1 MAARSTLFEDSMPVT
16 IEVSRT
22 QSPKPRPPAGDLG
35 FGRFFSD
42 HMFLAEHEGKGWSH
56 ARVVPH
62 GPLSVDP
69 SAGGLQ
75 YGQAMF
81 EGMKAVAGE
90 KAPLLFRPE
99 LHAARLNASAR
110 RLCMPELPE
119 GFLLAALRALVKEDA
134 AWVPTERGASLY
146 LRPTMFGSEA
156 YLGVRPSRRYTF
168 FVIASP
174 VGNYFGPTPQMLK
187 LWVESEFVRAA
198 RGGIGAAKAGA
209 NYVAGM
215 LAAERAKAR
224 GFHQVLW
231 LDQTHKNVE
240 EAGTMNAF
248 FRFGDTVVTPPLED
262 SLLAGVTR
270 DSVLSLLRRWKVR
283 VEERTVPIA
292 EVAEQHSKGQ
302 LQEAFGSGTAA
313 TVSPIA
319 ELQWGEK
326 KIVIGQAPGELS
338 ARLQTALLDLFSS
351 RRPDA
356 DGWLVP
362 V

>member
-1 MAARSTLFEDSMPVT
+1 MPVA
-16 IEVSRT
+16 IEVTRT
-22 QSPKPRPPAGDLG
+22 QTPRPRPPAGDLG

-42 HMFLAEHEGKGWSH
+42 HMFLAEHEGKGWTR

-69 SAGGLQ
+69 AAGGLQ

-81 EGMKAVAGE
+81 EGMKAVVGE
-90 KAPLLFRPE
+90 RTPLLFRPE
-99 LHAARLNASAR
+99 LHAARFNASAR

-119 GFLLAALRALVKEDA
+119 GFLLDALRALVKEDA
-134 AWVPTERGASLY
+134 AWVPSERGSSLY

-168 FVIASP
+168 FIIASP

-187 LWVESEFVRAA
+187 LWVETELVRAA

-215 LAAERAKAR
+215 MAAERAKGR

-231 LDQTHKNVE
+231 LDQTHRHVE
-240 EAGTMNAF
+240 EAGTMNVF

-270 DSVLSLLRRWKVR
+270 DSVLALLRRWKIR
-283 VEERTVPIA
+283 VEERPVAIT
-292 EVAEQHSKGQ
+292 EVAEQRGKGQ
-302 LQEAFGSGTAA
+302 LREAFGSGTAA
-313 TVSPIA
+313 TLSPIG
-319 ELQWGEK
+319 ELQWGERTLH
-326 KIVIGQAPGELS
+326 IGDAPGELT
-338 ARLQTALLDLFSS
+338 ARLQGTLLDLFSS
-351 RRPDA
+351 RRPDP